1 MSSMRTQFF
10 DKERVMRPTNIS
22 FDHRPTDST
31 LIPIAQAITPENSAA
46 SESQSASAVALPLAA
61 RLTPGQE
68 TPSSPSYPSSTLLL
82 LATESIEVG
91 ASPNRLEESF
101 DSDDFFLLADS
112 ILHNRGNVQPIAVR
126 ELAPDEIPS
135 DSPLRYRLISG
146 ARRLRACAM
155 HQLPVLAMVQ
165 KAQPTRELIDRLV
178 ENHLRQPLSPYELG
192 MQLQHILASSQGI
205 SRRELARLVGLDVS
219 VVQKAI
225 DIAALPALV
234 VAAFSSAS
242 EIQYRDAKPLKDSV
256 ALAKDAV
263 IACAQSIKGQ
273 EISSKDVVTRLTQAA
288 KSGAEATDQGVGVEP
303 FNTPGT
309 PQSIEVDGR
318 PVGTVVIDKKG
329 LPQIHLALP
338 LNPKQQADLA
348 KLIQKFL
355 HSKVLHSATRKPA
368 AKKSDKEIL
377 AAIANQPAANDS
389 DAAVKERAR

>member
-1 MSSMRTQFF
+1 
-10 DKERVMRPTNIS
+10 MRPTNIS

-82 LATESIEVG
+82 LSTESIEVG

-219 VVQKAI
+219 VVQ
-225 DIAALPALV
+225 
-234 VAAFSSAS
+234 
-242 EIQYRDAKPLKDSV
+242 
-256 ALAKDAV
+256 
-263 IACAQSIKGQ
+263 
-273 EISSKDVVTRLTQAA
+273 
-288 KSGAEATDQGVGVEP
+288 
-303 FNTPGT
+303 
-309 PQSIEVDGR
+309 
-318 PVGTVVIDKKG
+318 
-329 LPQIHLALP
+329 
-338 LNPKQQADLA
+338 
-348 KLIQKFL
+348 
-355 HSKVLHSATRKPA
+355 
-368 AKKSDKEIL
+368 
-377 AAIANQPAANDS
+377 
-389 DAAVKERAR
+389 